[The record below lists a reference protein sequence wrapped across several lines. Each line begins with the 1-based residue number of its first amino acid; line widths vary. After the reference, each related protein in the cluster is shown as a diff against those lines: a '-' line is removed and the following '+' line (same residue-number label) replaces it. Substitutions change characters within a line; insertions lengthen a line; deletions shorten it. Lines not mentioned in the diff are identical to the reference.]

1 MHPREADEKLARSLS
16 KEEIRDLL
24 IGQHDILRG
33 MLAGL
38 AASCDQCLRDAAL
51 PSDLLSRIA
60 ELRPAFELH
69 LRSEQSCLEPIL
81 AAHAWGPVRLQLLH
95 AEHAHQRA
103 VFNALAHSE
112 ARLEPLGLARLASS
126 LVEDLLADMDGEE
139 CELFAAVGLQR
150 LPGP

>member
-1 MHPREADEKLARSLS
+1 MHPLQAEKKLVRARS
-16 KEEIRDLL
+16 KDEIRDLL
-24 IGQHDILRG
+24 MGQHAILRV

-38 AASCDQCLRDAAL
+38 ATSCDRCLREGAL
-51 PSDLLSRIA
+51 PSGLKVRIA

-69 LRSEQSCLEPIL
+69 LRSEESCLEPIL
-81 AAHAWGPVRLQLLH
+81 AGHSWGPVRLTLLQ

-103 VFNALAHSE
+103 VFKALARSE
-112 ARLEPLGLARLASS
+112 ARLEPLGLARLAAA

-150 LPGP
+150 RPGP